1 MFICVKTCIKCNVTD
16 IRKRRKENKMN
27 AKIKKNV
34 FLVVGRVFAVTVL
47 RMSTMLRK
55 ISLTF
60 IRSQPISIRN
70 TVKNNRFWPIQ

>member
-16 IRKRRKENKMN
+16 IRKCRKENKMN
-27 AKIKKNV
+27 AKKNAL
-34 FLVVGRVFAVTVL
+34 LVVGRVFAVTVL

-60 IRSQPISIRN
+60 IQSQPISIRN

>member
-27 AKIKKNV
+27 AKKNAL
-34 FLVVGRVFAVTVL
+34 LVVGRVFAVTVL